1 MYFEDKSMKDFILY
15 GHGGSG
21 NHGCE
26 AIVRSVIKIIKH
38 HCVDSKF
45 SLMTTRGYDDEIY
58 GINNLVDIKR
68 VSAIKPSFDISFIL
82 AYIKLKLFNKF
93 EYLDA
98 LPYLYELRKHQ
109 NVTSAL
115 SIGGDNYCYGD
126 TSNYACI
133 NRTYNQNCVKTA
145 MIGCSIE
152 PEVISLN
159 SVQKDLNNYSL
170 IIARESIT
178 YEALVKAGISNVQLL
193 PDPAFQ
199 LDRIDLPL
207 PVGFSENNT
216 VGINISHIIIESE
229 NRQNL
234 AVNSCCN
241 LIEHII
247 ATTDMQIALIPHVVW
262 EGKDDRVPLKMLY
275 EKYKNTGRVVM
286 IEDHNC
292 MELKGY
298 IARCRFMIAARTHAS
313 IAAYST
319 CVPTLVVGY
328 SVKAKGIAKD
338 IFGTYENY
346 VLPVQSLSQEEDLTN
361 AFDWIY
367 QREYQ
372 IRTHL
377 QSMMPEYR
385 DRALLIGEELKK
397 IM

>member
-1 MYFEDKSMKDFILY
+1 MNNIILY

-26 AIVRSVIKIIKH
+26 AIIRSMHKIIGTVNSTLMSSNAAEDNRYNIDKISTIKSANKVH
-38 HCVDSKF
+38 SKLTWDF
-45 SLMTTRGYDDEIY
+45 LI
-58 GINNLVDIKR
+58 
-68 VSAIKPSFDISFIL
+68 
-82 AYIKLKLFNKF
+82 AYLKLKLQKQ
-93 EYLDA
+93 YIHIDL
-98 LPYLYELRKHQ
+98 LPYQDAIKKRTDKFDI
-109 NVTSAL
+109 AL

-126 TSNYACI
+126 ITIYEYLNQLY
-133 NRTYNQNCVKTA
+133 NRQNIKTA
-145 MIGCSIE
+145 FIGCSVE
-152 PEVISLN
+152 PN
-159 SVQKDLNNYSL
+159 SIKQSNMLADLQRYSL
-170 IIARESIT
+170 IIARESLT
-178 YEALVKAGISNVQLL
+178 YEAMINAGLTHVTLL
-193 PDPAFQ
+193 PDPAFV

-207 PVGFSENNT
+207 PQHFIKDNT
-216 VGINISHIIIESE
+216 IGINISHVVIEGANQSGTTIKNYE
-229 NRQNL
+229 H
-234 AVNSCCN
+234 

-262 EGKDDRVPLKMLY
+262 EGKDDRVPLRMLF
-275 EKYKNTGRVVM
+275 EKYKHTGRVVM

-338 IFGTYENY
+338 IFGTHENY
-346 VLPVQSLSQEEDLTN
+346 VLPVQSLTRENDLTN

-367 QREYQ
+367 KNEDQ
-372 IRTHL
+372 IRKHL
-377 QSMMPEYR
+377 QAIMPEYR